1 MAKQRKLDNLG
12 VSAFCESMGMM
23 VRAGIQT
30 DEAVALLE
38 QGTAE
43 KEKGVLGAGITL
55 MKERVEEGASLSD
68 AMREAGIFPEYALK
82 MVAAGE
88 TSGRQEDVLFRLSRY
103 YRDQKTI
110 SEKIRS
116 AVTYPAAMIV
126 LIIAVLAVMLAMVLP
141 AFTDVYD
148 SLTGSLSASTYSYI
162 RWAYGFCWFA
172 LVLMIVIAVCL
183 FGGLY
188 LWNNGKKE
196 AVEKVLRR
204 IPLCAEILD
213 NMGMFRFT
221 SALGTFLASG
231 ELQDLAVIDSIPMA
245 ECRPVEEKLKK
256 CVARMEEGHS
266 IAQAAYDEELFEPV
280 YGRMLLA
287 GERSGNMES
296 VLERLTE
303 LLEENCTA
311 KVDSLV
317 GIMDPLLS
325 GVLMFTVGL
334 SLLSVMLPLIGMM
347 NSIG

>member
-231 ELQDLAVIDSIPMA
+231 ELQDIAVIDSIPMA

-287 GERSGNMES
+287 GVRSGNMES

-317 GIMDPLLS
+317 GIVDPLLS

>member
-204 IPLCAEILD
+204 IPLYAEILD

-231 ELQDLAVIDSIPMA
+231 ELQDIAVIDSIPMA

-317 GIMDPLLS
+317 GIVDPLLS